1 MEKSTA
7 ARVENCYSELESDVV
22 RLLTGSLSKGML
34 APQSDFG
41 ILETCDGHCSVP
53 KRRFSSGLGDKLR
66 PHLVPE
72 GRMLGGRFLVW
83 ALSWGSCV
91 PGCPL
96 LTGKT
101 SRSQVE
107 DLG

>member
-7 ARVENCYSELESDVV
+7 ARVENCCSELESDVV

-41 ILETCDGHCSVP
+41 ILETCDDGHCFVP

-66 PHLVPE
+66 AHLVPE
-72 GRMLGGRFLVW
+72 GSMLGGRLLV
-83 ALSWGSCV
+83 
-91 PGCPL
+91 
-96 LTGKT
+96 
-101 SRSQVE
+101 
-107 DLG
+107 